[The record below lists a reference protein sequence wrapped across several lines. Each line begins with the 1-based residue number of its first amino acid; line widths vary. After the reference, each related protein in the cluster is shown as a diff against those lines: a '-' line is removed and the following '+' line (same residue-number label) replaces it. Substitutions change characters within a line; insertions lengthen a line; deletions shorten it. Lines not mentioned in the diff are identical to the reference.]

1 MSGFF
6 GAALGELG
14 SLVSSQHAGAAEG
27 LLATALQNSG
37 GVPGLIAKFQQAGM
51 GAHVSS
57 WIGSGTNL
65 PISAA
70 DIERVFPPDQIEAFA
85 AQHGVP
91 AGVASQ
97 ILAAIVPHAVAQ
109 AAPAP
114 GTTTQAADAD
124 PT

>member
-6 GAALGELG
+6 GAALSELS
-14 SLVSSQHAGAAEG
+14 SLVSSEHAGAAEG

-37 GVPGLIAKFQQAGM
+37 GVSGLIAKFQQAGM

-57 WIGSGTNL
+57 WIGPGSNL

-70 DIERVFPPDQIEAFA
+70 DIERVFPPEQIEAFA

-91 AGVASQ
+91 ASVASQ
-97 ILAAIVPHAVAQ
+97 ILAALVPHAVAQ
-109 AAPAP
+109 AAPAA
-114 GTTTQAADAD
+114 TTPPAGADLN
-124 PT
+124 

>member
-14 SLVSSQHAGAAEG
+14 SLVSSEHAGAAEG
-27 LLATALQNSG
+27 LIATAFQNSG
-37 GVPGLIAKFQQAGM
+37 GVQGVIAKFQQAGL

-57 WIGSGTNL
+57 WIGPGTNL

-97 ILAAIVPHAVAQ
+97 ILAALVPHAVAQ
-109 AAPAP
+109 AAPAA
-114 GTTTQAADAD
+114 TTPAPDAD
-124 PT
+124 PS